1 MKYLL
6 SVFTLLTIFSC
17 QSVTNNNDDASQATK
32 TIGMP
37 NPASAY
43 CVKQGGQ
50 SIIKKDSNGN
60 SYGLCKFKDGKEV
73 DEWEYFRENNK

>member
-6 SVFTLLTIFSC
+6 SMFTLLTIFSC
-17 QSVTNNNDDASQATK
+17 QAAINNNTTK
-32 TIGMP
+32 TTETIGMP

-43 CVKQGGQ
+43 CVKQGGK
-50 SIIKKDSNGN
+50 SVIKKNSNGN
-60 SYGLCKFKDGKEV
+60 SYGICKFKDGKEA